1 MRRPLLRSHPA
12 SVEVSMPSLTSSRVA
27 RGVRPSPQTFSR
39 GKWAFSRTRTSRPA
53 RARYAAVVEPPGPAP
68 TTMTSALVGT
78 SDGGYPVN
86 RFVGFTVS
94 SPVGDEHGSAYVPRC
109 DNAIRAQPHSVLPS
123 TQHPESEPRFH
134 WCCAEDRRSGG
145 DQRLGGG
152 IFFLPPAASAL
163 ASSRL
168 RFCSSWA
175 AAMSVMFIEPRSTK
189 NEMPAMITLIQYDQP
204 NSSGSETRATMSMP
218 LMRLPIMPGGM
229 APMPPICIIGLL

>member
-27 RGVRPSPQTFSR
+27 RGVRPAPQTFSR

-78 SDGGYPVN
+78 SDGGSPVD

-109 DNAIRAQPHSVLPS
+109 DNAILRVRLRRLVPS
-123 TQHPESEPRFH
+123 TPHGASTRNSPS
-134 WCCAEDRRSGG
+134 DRTCPGYAGHGNQLGPTGQSCMGYRPTKWPDKPHNFGWGHG
-145 DQRLGGG
+145 D
-152 IFFLPPAASAL
+152 P
-163 ASSRL
+163 
-168 RFCSSWA
+168 
-175 AAMSVMFIEPRSTK
+175 
-189 NEMPAMITLIQYDQP
+189 
-204 NSSGSETRATMSMP
+204 
-218 LMRLPIMPGGM
+218 
-229 APMPPICIIGLL
+229 

>member
-78 SDGGYPVN
+78 SDGGSPVN

-109 DNAIRAQPHSVLPS
+109 DNAILRVR
-123 TQHPESEPRFH
+123 PR
-134 WCCAEDRRSGG
+134 
-145 DQRLGGG
+145 
-152 IFFLPPAASAL
+152 P
-163 ASSRL
+163 
-168 RFCSSWA
+168 
-175 AAMSVMFIEPRSTK
+175 
-189 NEMPAMITLIQYDQP
+189 
-204 NSSGSETRATMSMP
+204 SGSQCTHSEGSAQSSHVGPRRHGRAGPWWPGMVSAEGPARWTGPDLVRHARLTR
-218 LMRLPIMPGGM
+218 
-229 APMPPICIIGLL
+229 CLLYTSDAADEEDSVDLG